1 MAAHSSNLAWKIPW
15 TEKPRGL
22 PSMGSQRVRHRLS
35 THTHNAH
42 SSTVYSSQVMEANH
56 VSINRQTDKEAMVFI
71 YTGIFL
77 SHEKE
82 LNSLICSNV
91 DGPREYYA

>member
-1 MAAHSSNLAWKIPW
+1 MDREAPWAAIHGVAESQTQ
-15 TEKPRGL
+15 TE
-22 PSMGSQRVRHRLS
+22 H

-56 VSINRQTDKEAMVFI
+56 VSINRHTDKEAMVFI
-71 YTGIFL
+71 YSGIFL

>member
-1 MAAHSSNLAWKIPW
+1 
-15 TEKPRGL
+15 
-22 PSMGSQRVRHRLS
+22 
-35 THTHNAH
+35 
-42 SSTVYSSQVMEANH
+42 MEANH